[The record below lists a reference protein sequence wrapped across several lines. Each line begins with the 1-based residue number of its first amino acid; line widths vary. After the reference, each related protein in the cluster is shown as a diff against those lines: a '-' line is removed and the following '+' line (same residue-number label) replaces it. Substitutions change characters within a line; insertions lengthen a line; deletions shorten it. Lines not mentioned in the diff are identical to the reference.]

1 MNEISSWYFPNL
13 RLTFSLS
20 LHSQCILGLL
30 SVNDTCDAAVEFG
43 CMKELHFFI
52 IIIIIIVGLWDAPL
66 SVVLP
71 HNSGP
76 IRWIYF
82 LFDSLWYKYLRHD
95 VFNITAA
102 VFSCQS
108 FCLPH
113 PAVII
118 NPVLLLPSMPPV
130 PAVSLP
136 GYLCFSVSSS
146 L

>member
-1 MNEISSWYFPNL
+1 MFVQSYSYNRPFDGSHNVEVALSENE
-13 RLTFSLS
+13 
-20 LHSQCILGLL
+20 
-30 SVNDTCDAAVEFG
+30 
-43 CMKELHFFI
+43 
-52 IIIIIIVGLWDAPL
+52 
-66 SVVLP
+66 
-71 HNSGP
+71 
-76 IRWIYF
+76 
-82 LFDSLWYKYLRHD
+82 FDSLWYKYLRHD

-108 FCLPH
+108 FGLPH